1 MMQQKVWVIT
11 GTSTGIGRTLAEA
24 VVARGD
30 KLVATVRT
38 PGVNQDLVEQ
48 APDRVSILHLDVTQP
63 EQIRGVVRRAQEFF
77 GRIDVLVNNAGYG
90 LSGAV
95 EELAQEQIR
104 RQIETNLIGSI
115 LVTQAVVPLMRV
127 QQAGHIIQIASMGGQ
142 VAFPGL
148 SLYHATKWGI
158 EGFCEALA
166 KEVAPFGIQVT
177 IIEPGAVRTDFS
189 GRSMEVATPLDVYA
203 RTPVGQVRQMRKLMT
218 SDLLRQMIPGDP
230 AKVAGAI
237 VRIASQPSTPLR
249 LTLGSD
255 AYQQVQAALQARL
268 AALHAQETLARST
281 DADDLLGKSQPG
293 N

>member
-1 MMQQKVWVIT
+1 MEKQNVWLIT
-11 GTSTGIGRTLAEA
+11 GTSTGMGRALAET

-48 APDRVSILHLDVTQP
+48 APDRVSILQLDVTQP
-63 EQIRGVVRRAQEFF
+63 EQIHIVVTQAQEQF

-95 EELAQEQIR
+95 EELTEEQIR

-115 LVTQAVVPLMRV
+115 LLTRAVVPLMR
-127 QQAGHIIQIASMGGQ
+127 AHHSGHIIQIASMGGQ
-142 VAFPGL
+142 IAFPGL

-166 KEVAPFGIQVT
+166 KDVASFGIQVT
-177 IIEPGAVRTDFS
+177 IVEPGAVRTDFS
-189 GRSMEVATPLDVYA
+189 GRSMEGATPLDAYA
-203 RTPVGQVRQMRKLMT
+203 QTSVGQVRQVRQKMSSESMRN
-218 SDLLRQMIPGDP
+218 MIPGDP
-230 AKVAGAI
+230 AKVAEAI
-237 VRIASQPSTPLR
+237 MSIADQPAAPLR

-255 AYQQVQAALQARL
+255 AYQQVRVALQTRL
-268 AALHAQETLARST
+268 AALEAQEALARST
-281 DADDLLGKSQPG
+281 DADDTLSKILP
-293 N
+293 